1 MNKED
6 YVLRIASATPVQLV
20 VINHELIVEFL
31 AEALATADNPDEA
44 PFFAYNIDKAK
55 NGLLQLIE
63 GLDFEIEI
71 AHELY
76 NLYMYANE
84 RLTKAFF
91 GRDREASKEII
102 IEVQEMFQTLLEGW
116 QSIVDTPD
124 DRILEETIPEGHQV
138 YAGLTYGRSGLSEY
152 VKEDDSRGFKA

>member
-20 VINHELIVEFL
+20 VINHELIVAFL
-31 AEALATADNPDEA
+31 AEALDTADNPDEA
-44 PFFAYNIDKAK
+44 PLFAYNIDKAK

-63 GLDFEIEI
+63 GLDFEVEI

-76 NLYMYANE
+76 NLYLYANE

-91 GRDREASKEII
+91 ERDLEISKAILVEI
-102 IEVQEMFQTLLEGW
+102 QEMFQTLLEGW

-124 DRILEETIPEGHQV
+124 DRILEEVVPDGHQV
-138 YAGLTYGRSGLSEY
+138 FAGLTYGRDGLSEY